1 MKYKFSLFN
10 NPTHAIIFLA
20 IFHFVGLIGIFVPQ
34 TYMLFTRLTP
44 LAILLNLFFLYKF
57 QAEKLGFS
65 QWIIF
70 AIIGISGFLIEV
82 AGTNTGI
89 IFGEYKYLDAL
100 GIGILSTPFLIGL
113 NWIFIIYLSMSIFWK
128 VENKIIKILLAA
140 SIAVIYDLSIEPVA
154 HFMKMWEWNSGLIP
168 FRNFVAW
175 FVVSFLFSWLTQTA
189 KLNFENKIARP
200 VFLIQILFFVLI
212 NIGYVIFVK

>member
-1 MKYKFSLFN
+1 MKYKFSLFT

-34 TYMLFTRLTP
+34 TYLLFTRLTP
-44 LAILLNLFFLYKF
+44 LAILLNMFFLYKF
-57 QAEKLGFS
+57 HAVKFGFR
-65 QWIIF
+65 QLIIF

-82 AGTNTGI
+82 AGTNTGL

-100 GIGILSTPFLIGL
+100 GIGILSTPFFIGL

-154 HFMKMWEWNSGLIP
+154 HFMQMWEWKLGSIPPRNFMAWFIISIVFSGL
-168 FRNFVAW
+168 
-175 FVVSFLFSWLTQTA
+175 TQSA
-189 KLNFENKIARP
+189 NLNLENKIAKA
-200 VFLIQILFFVLI
+200 VFFIQILFFGFI
-212 NIGYVIFVK
+212 NIGYLILTK